1 MKSQHNPLLFAPAV
15 LAVVLLSTSSVFSQ
29 GTQRIVQW
37 PEMPIDHS
45 KTVSLGDSKG
55 LAQIESLEIVDIT
68 VGGKSITLG
77 QSFVADDD
85 WLKSLTVRLKNVSNN
100 SISKVQLNLFLTEI
114 MPGGPLV
121 TLFYGGEGQSIIM
134 PGAEADLK
142 LVFYSWLVDQINKK
156 SSLAKITKAEI
167 WNVTVTLPDGK
178 RLFSTCVKTVSP
190 KNACPAFAQ

>member
-1 MKSQHNPLLFAPAV
+1 MKSQHNALLFAPGV
-15 LAVVLLSTSSVFSQ
+15 LVIALLSTSSVFSQ
-29 GTQRIVQW
+29 STQRIVQW
-37 PEMPIDHS
+37 PEWPIDHS

-55 LAQIESLEIVDIT
+55 LAQIDSLEIVDIT

-77 QSFVADDD
+77 QSFVADDE

-100 SISKVQLNLFLTEI
+100 SIAKVQLNLFLTEI

-121 TLFYGGEGQSIIM
+121 TLFYGGDEPSIT
-134 PGAEADLK
+134 PGAEVELK
-142 LVFYSWLVDQINKK
+142 LVFYSWLVEQINKK

-167 WNVTVTLPDGK
+167 RDVIVTLADGK